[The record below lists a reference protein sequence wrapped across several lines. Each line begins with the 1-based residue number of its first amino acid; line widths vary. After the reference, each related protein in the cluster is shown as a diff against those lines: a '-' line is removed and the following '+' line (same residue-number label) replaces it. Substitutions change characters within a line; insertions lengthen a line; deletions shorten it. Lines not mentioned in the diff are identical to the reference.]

1 MGTYSF
7 SEAARADLDAIY
19 ESKAAIDR
27 DMAIRFFEQVREK
40 CRQFAQFPNMGKNY
54 NTIQRNLRGFIV
66 DNYIIFYFPRP
77 DGIDIARI
85 INGYRD
91 LESLTIGG

>member
-7 SEAARADLDAIY
+7 SDTALADLDEICASMSEINP
-19 ESKAAIDR
+19 DL
-27 DMAIRFFEQVREK
+27 AIRFFKKVRDK
-40 CRQFAQFPNMGKNY
+40 CRQFAQFPNMGKTY
-54 NTIQRNLRGFIV
+54 SSIKANLRGFIV
-66 DNYIIFYFPRP
+66 ENYIIFYFPRP

-91 LESLTIGG
+91 LESLNI